1 MKDLKLILSN
11 QRGVALMMIMTA
23 IIFLMAIYGEFTF
36 ESKISR
42 IKATNVMD
50 RSQAK
55 LLAESGL
62 QLAMARL
69 KLYKEA
75 YNKVESNPT
84 AKQQVPSQLLNQLW
98 ELPFMFPIP
107 VGKGASIAVKDT
119 IQKFTDETLLDG
131 QMRVSVQNISNRM
144 NLNLLRFDTAKKT
157 AGKYDANGQPI
168 DQGSI
173 EEDPNDGQLDTS
185 PTAIQNNVSVDQSL
199 YFLMKRLV
207 DEKKEKDPGFEDRY
221 ANINYQVLVT
231 NLKYYIS
238 DFGSLQTDPLMGEA
252 ENTYSRIP
260 LTPKYGPLSSASE
273 LYSIPGWNDELI
285 ELIQNEF
292 SVYPSAQIDLNKLT
306 SNMLRILVPTIDEEQ
321 IRSFFEYRDNPE
333 SPKHFNTI
341 DDFQKWVVDIERV
354 VPEAQFKERIEKF
367 TKAGITFGSNP
378 NLFKI
383 VSEGLYNRSTYTL
396 VAYVYMPKQESTAQT
411 TAGAAGGANGGTNAG
426 TNSGANGGAN
436 GGTDGATTTGSGSG
450 SGTAGAQSTQLLEP
464 RIIELQI
471 N

>member
-1 MKDLKLILSN
+1 MKKIKFSLKSDLN
-11 QRGVALMMIMTA
+11 VVMNNERGVALMMIMTA
-23 IIFLMAIYGEFTF
+23 ILILMAIYGEFTF

-62 QLAMARL
+62 QMAMTRL

-75 YNKVESNPT
+75 FNKLESNQA
-84 AKQQVPSQLLNQLW
+84 AKQQVPPQLLNQLW
-98 ELPFMFPIP
+98 EVPFIFPIP
-107 VGKGASIAVKDT
+107 VGEGANRALKDT
-119 IQKFTDETLLDG
+119 VEKFTQDSLLEG
-131 QMRVSVQNISNRM
+131 QMRVSVSNISNRM
-144 NLNLLRFDTAKKT
+144 NLNLLRFDTAKKF
-157 AGKYDANGQPI
+157 AGNQNTTDSDGDGVTDDAENN
-168 DQGSI
+168 DNA
-173 EEDPNDGQLDTS
+173 DPNDGIIDTS
-185 PTAIQNNVSVDQSL
+185 PTAIQNNVSIDQSL

-207 DEKKEKDPGFEDRY
+207 DEKKEKDPSFDDRY
-221 ANINYQVLVT
+221 SNINYQELVT

-238 DFGSLQTDPLMGEA
+238 DYQSMMTDPLAGEA
-252 ENTYSRIP
+252 ESDYQKIP
-260 LTPKYGPLSSASE
+260 LTPKFGPLSSASE

-306 SNMLRILVPTIDEEQ
+306 ANMLRILVPQIDEEQ

-333 SPKHFNTI
+333 QPKYFNTI
-341 DDFQKWVVDIERV
+341 DDFKKWVVDIERIV
-354 VPEAQFKERIEKF
+354 NENDFKDRIEKF

-383 VSEGLYNRSTYTL
+383 VSEGVYNRSTYTL
-396 VAYVYMPKQESTAQT
+396 VAYVYMPKQESGQT
-411 TAGAAGGANGGTNAG
+411 QPTTP
-426 TNSGANGGAN
+426 TTPR
-436 GGTDGATTTGSGSG
+436 TDTETPTTPGTTTPQ
-450 SGTAGAQSTQLLEP
+450 QSTQLLEP

>member
-1 MKDLKLILSN
+1 MLDKNKNDFKVILKN
-11 QRGVALMMIMTA
+11 ERGVALMMIMTA
-23 IIFLMAIYGEFTF
+23 IILLMAIYGEFTF

-62 QLAMARL
+62 QMAMTRL

-75 YNKVESNPT
+75 FNKLESNQA
-84 AKQQVPSQLLNQLW
+84 AKGQVPPQLLNQLW
-98 ELPFMFPIP
+98 EVPFIFPIP
-107 VGKGASIAVKDT
+107 VGEGANRAVKDT
-119 IQKFTDETLLDG
+119 IDKFTEDSLLEG
-131 QMRVSVQNISNRM
+131 QMRVSVSNISNRM
-144 NLNLLRFDTAKKT
+144 NLNLLRFDTAKKFAT
-157 AGKYDANGQPI
+157 TNQQPDPNDPDANDP
-168 DQGSI
+168 DKNN
-173 EEDPNDGQLDTS
+173 EADPNDGIIDTN
-185 PTAIQNNVSVDQSL
+185 PTAIQNNVSIDQSL

-221 ANINYQVLVT
+221 ANINYQELVT

-238 DFGSLQTDPLMGEA
+238 DYQSMMADPMAGEA
-252 ENTYSRIP
+252 ESNFQKIP

-273 LYSIPGWNDELI
+273 LYAVPGWNDELI

-306 SNMLRILVPTIDEEQ
+306 ANMLRILVPTIDEEQ
-321 IRSFFEYRDNPE
+321 IRSFFEYRDNPDQ
-333 SPKHFNTI
+333 PKFFNSV
-341 DDFQKWVVDIERV
+341 DDFKKWVVDVERIV
-354 VPEAQFKERIEKF
+354 NENDFKERIEKF

-383 VSEGLYNRSTYTL
+383 ISEGIYNRSTYTL
-396 VAYVYMPKQESTAQT
+396 VAYVYMPKQESGTQT
-411 TAGAAGGANGGTNAG
+411 PTTPTNPPA
-426 TNSGANGGAN
+426 TPP
-436 GGTDGATTTGSGSG
+436 ATTTPN
-450 SGTAGAQSTQLLEP
+450 TNPVTQLLEP
-464 RIIELQI
+464 RIIEIQI